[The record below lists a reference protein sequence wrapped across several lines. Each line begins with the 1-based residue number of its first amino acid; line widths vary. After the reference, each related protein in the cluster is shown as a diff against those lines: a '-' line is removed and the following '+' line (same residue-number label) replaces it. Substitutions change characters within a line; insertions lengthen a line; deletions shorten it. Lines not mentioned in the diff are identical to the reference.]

1 VEPFHLSFTPNQGR
15 GCSDFAQSLD
25 KTHSKNEG
33 SPGRLFMKIYRRD
46 DNKLIS
52 IHLRAEYC
60 HCEEQ
65 RDEAISISR
74 EVSAN
79 EIASLRS
86 Q

>member
-1 VEPFHLSFTPNQGR
+1 
-15 GCSDFAQSLD
+15 
-25 KTHSKNEG
+25 
-33 SPGRLFMKIYRRD
+33 MKIYRGD
-46 DNKLIS
+46 DNKLTS
-52 IHLRAEYC
+52 IHLHAENC

-74 EVSAN
+74 KVSAN